1 MFDFSWAGGELE
13 SVFWHREELK
23 EYTPKTLQP
32 SLSSKALQNHV
43 ATLLRTRKPLQPRD
57 AKIQF
62 IGEETSKSASVSML
76 LQFLECTFGTV
87 HEVVDDSWSLE
98 RAMTIEFPDSPSL
111 WIRTCSPSMVV
122 TVEVPSLVGVCS
134 GFSELCTSCVLIDIL
149 AAHLFSG
156 QKRTGHPLS
165 LLRMEPQKPGRE
177 GEVVNLTF

>member
-98 RAMTIEFPDSPSL
+98 RGHDNRIPWQPL
-111 WIRTCSPSMVV
+111 
-122 TVEVPSLVGVCS
+122 TV
-134 GFSELCTSCVLIDIL
+134 D
-149 AAHLFSG
+149 
-156 QKRTGHPLS
+156 
-165 LLRMEPQKPGRE
+165 
-177 GEVVNLTF
+177 